1 MTGMVDGVF
10 DHRAYSEKALTR
22 MVKAKIK
29 ALKNARAKSPH
40 PSAGPSTSTEPM
52 DTGPDDGGTATPVAA
67 PGSATP
73 VARPGSPVHAGT
85 PPIQPGSPSMRP
97 VSPAA
102 QPTPSLSRTE
112 LLRSKPE
119 LIGRYMR
126 LMVPVLVDV
135 YAASVATQTRSKSLT
150 GILKAVSFAE
160 GDEINAVLKVRF
172 DLKIYYWNYID
183 CDW

>member
-1 MTGMVDGVF
+1 
-10 DHRAYSEKALTR
+10 

-29 ALKNARAKSPH
+29 ALKSARAKSPG
-40 PSAGPSTSTEPM
+40 PAPTAGPSTSAEPM
-52 DTGPDDGGTATPVAA
+52 DTTDDAGTATPVAA

-73 VARPGSPVHAGT
+73 VARPGSPVQVGT
-85 PPIQPGSPSMRP
+85 PIQPGSPSIRP
-97 VSPAA
+97 ISPVP
-102 QPTPSLSRTE
+102 QPTPALSRTD
-112 LLRSKPE
+112 LLRSKPD

-160 GDEINAVLKVRF
+160 GDEVNSVLKVG
-172 DLKIYYWNYID
+172 L
-183 CDW
+183 